1 MRGRNSKFPTARARS
16 EEGGAVEFSYHRHA
30 VGLRSAAAA
39 LGLWVVLDTTVVVAL
54 FLVLPPPWRF
64 VAAGLGFLV
73 LTGIVH
79 AVMRVFRTRHRLL
92 GDRLLLHFGY
102 FRLEVP
108 IAILVAAHSL
118 ATIPHDVTPA
128 AQTWPLYLA
137 KDDTLY
143 LVPHREGLVELRLSA
158 PLTARLFPFSRP
170 VRFTR
175 IVLAV
180 DEPQAFLHA
189 IHR

>member
-1 MRGRNSKFPTARARS
+1 M
-16 EEGGAVEFSYHRHA
+16 EFSYHRHA

-92 GDRLLLHFGY
+92 GDRLLLHFGS

-108 IAILVAAHSL
+108 TAILVAANSL
-118 ATIPHDVTPA
+118 ATIPHDVAPA
-128 AQTWPLYLA
+128 AQTWPVYRA
-137 KDDTLY
+137 GDDTLY
-143 LVPHREGLVELRLSA
+143 LVPHREGLVELRLGM